1 MIFLHISKA
10 AGNSALLDKYVNEGK
25 CVFVLIYMDGCGPC
39 EATRPEWAKLK
50 HTLSAKYKNNN
61 NVVIADVNSDALG
74 AGITNIQNIT
84 GFPTMRM
91 ICKKGQLKEE
101 FEQGK
106 HLNKARTVDAF
117 IEWIELHMKQ
127 QEHVQQ
133 QPTIKTTLMHMQ
145 AHAFQNKRTEQNNK
159 PISHKRKKSYMFNN
173 RKKSNRGKSK
183 SRPMHKKTRRHKKRS
198 YGK

>member
-10 AGNSALLDKYVNEGK
+10 AGNSALLDKYVGEGK

-50 HTLSAKYKNNN
+50 HTLSGKYKHNNN
-61 NVVIADVNSDALG
+61 IVIADVNSDALG
-74 AGITNIQNIT
+74 AGIKHIQNIR

-101 FEQGK
+101 FEEGK

-117 IEWIELHMKQ
+117 IEWIELHMKK
-127 QEHVQQ
+127 QEHQSHQ
-133 QPTIKTTLMHMQ
+133 SHQSHQGLKTTLMHMQ
-145 AHAFQNKRTEQNNK
+145 AHAFQNNRPFTN
-159 PISHKRKKSYMFNN
+159 KRKKTYKVNN
-173 RKKSNRGKSK
+173 RNKSNKFKSK
-183 SRPMHKKTRRHKKRS
+183 SMHKKTRRHKKRN

>member
-1 MIFLHISKA
+1 MLFLHISKA

-39 EATRPEWAKLK
+39 NSTRPEWAKLK
-50 HTLSAKYKNNN
+50 HTLSSKYKDNNN
-61 NVVIADVNSDALG
+61 IVIADVNSDALG
-74 AGITNIQNIT
+74 ADITHIQNIR

-91 ICKKGQLKEE
+91 ICKKRQLKED
-101 FEQGK
+101 FEEGK
-106 HLNKARTVDAF
+106 HLNKARTADAF

-145 AHAFQNKRTEQNNK
+145 AHAFQNNK
-159 PISHKRKKSYMFNN
+159 PFTRKRKKSRKFNN
-173 RKKSNRGKSK
+173 KKKSNNSK
-183 SRPMHKKTRRHKKRS
+183 SMHKKTRRHKNRNH
-198 YGK
+198 GK